1 MLGTLMPRRER
12 PLRLFGDF
20 DREMTEMMNRFFG
33 PTEAGWKTFDEFRP
47 LTNLAETETAY
58 EVTLDLP
65 GVKPE
70 EVRVEMRN
78 GDLWVTGEKKEE
90 KEEKGKTFHRVERT
104 YGRFERLVP
113 LPGTVN
119 EERIEA
125 AYKDGVLKVTLPKAV
140 ENKAHRIEVK

>member
-12 PLRLFGDF
+12 LLRPFGCM
-20 DREMTEMMNRFFG
+20 DREMTDLMNRFFG
-33 PTEAGWKTFDEFRP
+33 PAEADRTTFEFRP

-70 EVRVEMRN
+70 EVHVEMRN
-78 GDLWVTGEKKEE
+78 GELWITGEKKEE
-90 KEEKGKTFHRVERT
+90 KEEKGKAFHRLERT
-104 YGRFERLVP
+104 YGRFERLLP

-119 EERIEA
+119 EEKIEA
-125 AYKDGVLKVTLPKAV
+125 AFKDGVLKVTLPKAA
-140 ENKAHRIEVK
+140 ENKARRIDVK

>member
-20 DREMTEMMNRFFG
+20 DREMTEMMNRFFAPVDG
-33 PTEAGWKTFDEFRP
+33 GWNKIEEFLP
-47 LTNLAETETAY
+47 PTNLAEMETAY

-78 GDLWVTGEKKEE
+78 GDLWITGEKKEE

-119 EERIEA
+119 EGKIEA
-125 AYKDGVLKVTLPKAV
+125 AFKDGVLKVTLPKAA
-140 ENKAHRIEVK
+140 ENKARRIEVK